1 MQEEVTQRTV
11 ALCVEATR
19 LSAGMLQQAMK
30 KVLDEMQK
38 GVTGHKTK
46 LHHGK
51 QTLRQLMKHNTG
63 VSNIEIT
70 DQNIRAF
77 SATAKKYGIDF
88 ALKKDTS
95 GEIPPLPGVLQGPGC
110 RRYHTL
116 SDTTRRYCFI
126 LHLLEQGVVRFYAY
140 AKRER
145 RHRTSV
151 RWRRSFFYIMSVHE
165 TKAFFQLCTF
175 IVKRRLSDII
185 ICRYI
190 VSSARLVA
198 R

>member
-1 MQEEVTQRTV
+1 MSRSKKWRLEWAFFLGENGRRQYNKLCKGCVHPCKQSFRAVVLSCPHYLSRRSKKCGNQSSKWAKKPSV
-11 ALCVEATR
+11 AAFLCRGSMISHV
-19 LSAGMLQQAMK
+19 
-30 KVLDEMQK
+30 
-38 GVTGHKTK
+38 K
-46 LHHGK
+46 L
-51 QTLRQLMKHNTG
+51 LG
-63 VSNIEIT
+63 VSAQE
-70 DQNIRAF
+70 
-77 SATAKKYGIDF
+77 K
-88 ALKKDTS
+88 
-95 GEIPPLPGVLQGPGC
+95 
-110 RRYHTL
+110 RRIFT
-116 SDTTRRYCFI
+116 FW
-126 LHLLEQGVVRFYAY
+126 Q

>member
-11 ALCVEATR
+11 ALCVEATK

-38 GVTGHKTK
+38 GVSGHKTK

-51 QTLRQLMKHNTG
+51 QTLRQLMKHNTR

-77 SATAKKYGIDF
+77 STTAKKYGIDF

-95 GEIPPLPGVLQGPGC
+95 GEIPPLSGVLQGPGC
-110 RRYHTL
+110 RRHHGGVPGVLRKEPGEREKALYP
-116 SDTTRRYCFI
+116 
-126 LHLLEQGVVRFYAY
+126 QGAG
-140 AKRER
+140 AGE
-145 RHRTSV
+145 TAGQSPAPPAG
-151 RWRRSFFYIMSVHE
+151 RRSRPKTGVWNYDGHLEKGSHP
-165 TKAFFQLCTF
+165 QPP
-175 IVKRRLSDII
+175 
-185 ICRYI
+185 
-190 VSSARLVA
+190 VSAVRISL
-198 R
+198 